1 MLRPVYDETG
11 GYDGYVSLEVAPRLA
26 HDTEGTL
33 EQARMYWDLVDRPNL
48 MIKIPATDEGIPAI
62 EEALYE
68 GMNVNITLLFA
79 VSYYEQVMEAYIRA
93 MERRREAGRPLDRHS
108 VASFFVS
115 RVDTEV
121 DKRLEA
127 AGRNDLAGRAG
138 LANARAA
145 YLRFREVFDGER
157 FAALREA
164 GCPVQRPL
172 WASTGVKNPAYP
184 ETMYV
189 YGLVGRDTVNTMP
202 LPTLTAAARE
212 GEVTGETSADDPTAD
227 LDALREAGIDLDD
240 VTDKLLRDGIDAF
253 VVPMNKL
260 LDGIESKREAI
271 VTGRPETIDADLPA
285 ALEQAVAGRLR
296 RAQDDDVVH
305 RIWHRDGT
313 LWAPA
318 GTPEVTDRLGWLD
331 IHEKMLDCVD
341 DLEGFAHE
349 VRAAGYTDVV
359 LCGMGGSS
367 LAPEVFRRSW
377 PDHRLTLHVLD
388 STHPDVV
395 KATTDAIDLEKTL
408 FVISSKSGGTIET
421 LSQFKHF
428 HALQS
433 DGAHFAA
440 VTDPGT
446 SLAELGRE
454 HGFRRVFENDPEI
467 GGRYSALSY
476 FGLVP
481 AVLIGV
487 DIRAVLEAAEMAATN
502 CQRKEDNSGLW
513 LGIALGELARNGR
526 DKLTFVVDE
535 PLSSFGLWVEQLVA
549 ESTGKHGRGILPIAD
564 EPLVDA
570 GAYGQDRVF
579 LHIAVGDEG
588 NAAKVAA
595 LRKAGHP
602 TITVRAEGPADLGRL
617 FFHSEFATAVAGWVL
632 ELNPFD
638 QPNVQEAKDNT
649 AKALAEGPQDIDPGD
664 LSELLH
670 GIEPP
675 AYVAFLAYLPYS
687 DETDAAVRRLRE
699 RLITRARRGDH
710 VRLRPALPALD
721 RPVPQ
726 GRPVDGPRSSR
737 SSTAPRPP
745 GPGESYLRHADQSP
759 GRRRP
764 RDAAGARAPRRPGRE
779 GDPLMQLGFVGL
791 GKMGGNMV
799 HRIHRDSD
807 HQVVAFDFSADAV
820 SAAEGHGATGAS
832 SLEDLVSQARAAAHG
847 VGDGAGRRPDR
858 ADGAR
863 ARRPVRR
870 GRHGG
875 RRRQHELARRR
886 PPRRRPGRARHPLH
900 RRRHLRRR
908 VGARGRLLHDGRR
921 PRRERAAAR
930 PDPRRARPAR
940 RLAPLRRRRRR
951 PLREDG
957 PQRRGVR
964 DHAGLRRGLRADAQV
979 RSSTSTSRRSPASGT
994 AAPSSARGCASWPSA
1009 RSSRRATTSPA

>member
-1 MLRPVYDETG
+1 MSVTSVNERLAALTAAGTSVWLDQIRRGMIEDGELERLVAEDSLRGVTSNPAIFEKAILGSSDYDDEITAAAREGLSAREVYRRLAVKDVQLAADVLRPVYDETG
-11 GYDGYVSLEVAPRLA
+11 GHDGYVSLEVAPRLA

-33 EQARMYWDLVDRPNL
+33 EQARMYWGLVDRPNL

-68 GMNVNITLLFA
+68 GLNVNVTLLFA
-79 VSYYEQVMEAYIRA
+79 VSYYEQVMEAFIRA

-127 AGRNDLAGRAG
+127 AGRNDVAGRAG

-145 YLRFREVFDGER
+145 YLAFRRVFDGER

-172 WASTGVKNPAYP
+172 WASTGVKNPAYA

-212 GEVTGETSADDPTAD
+212 GDYPYPPTQTAADDPTAD
-227 LDALREAGIDLDD
+227 LEALAEAGIDLDD

-296 RAQDDDVVH
+296 RAADDDVVH

-313 LWAPA
+313 LWAPE

-331 IHEKMLDCVD
+331 IHEKMLDCAD
-341 DLEGFAHE
+341 DLEGLVRE
-349 VRAAGYTDVV
+349 VRRDGYTDVV

-377 PDHRLTLHVLD
+377 PEQPMKLHVLD
-388 STHPDVV
+388 STHPAVV
-395 KATTDAIDLEKTL
+395 EATLDAIDPEKTL

-421 LSQFKHF
+421 LSQFKLFHERQDDGTHF
-428 HALQS
+428 V
-433 DGAHFAA
+433 A

-481 AVLIGV
+481 AALIGV
-487 DIRAVLEAAEMAATN
+487 DVRAVLEAAEVAVAN
-502 CQRKEDNSGLW
+502 CQLKEHNSGLW

-564 EPLVDA
+564 EPLVDP
-570 GAYGQDRVF
+570 GAYGPDRVF
-579 LHIAVGDEG
+579 LHIAIGDAE
-588 NAAKVAA
+588 NAEKVAA

-617 FFHSEFATAVAGWVL
+617 FFYSEFATAVSGWVL
-632 ELNPFD
+632 QLNPFD

-649 AKALAEGPQDIDPGD
+649 SKALAEGPQDVDAGS
-664 LSELLH
+664 LSDLLH
-670 GIEPP
+670 GITPP

-699 RLITRARRGDH
+699 RLVTQHGVATTFGY
-710 VRLRPALPALD
+710 
-721 RPVPQ
+721 
-726 GRPVDGPRSSR
+726 GPRYLH
-737 SSTAPRPP
+737 STGQFHKGGPSTGVFVELVDDGAGVPV
-745 GPGESYLRHADQSP
+745 PGESYDFGTLIRAQADGDLATLR
-759 GRRRP
+759 
-764 RDAAGARAPRRPGRE
+764 
-779 GDPLMQLGFVGL
+779 
-791 GKMGGNMV
+791 
-799 HRIHRDSD
+799 
-807 HQVVAFDFSADAV
+807 
-820 SAAEGHGATGAS
+820 
-832 SLEDLVSQARAAAHG
+832 AHG
-847 VGDGAGRRPDR
+847 LPAV
-858 ADGAR
+858 
-863 ARRPVRR
+863 
-870 GRHGG
+870 
-875 RRRQHELARRR
+875 
-886 PPRRRPGRARHPLH
+886 
-900 RRRHLRRR
+900 R
-908 VGARGRLLHDGRR
+908 VGKEIL
-921 PRRERAAAR
+921 
-930 PDPRRARPAR
+930 
-940 RLAPLRRRRRR
+940 
-951 PLREDG
+951 
-957 PQRRGVR
+957 
-964 DHAGLRRGLRADAQV
+964 
-979 RSSTSTSRRSPASGT
+979 
-994 AAPSSARGCASWPSA
+994 
-1009 RSSRRATTSPA
+1009 

>member
-1 MLRPVYDETG
+1 MSVTSVNERLAALTAAGTSVWLDQIRRGMIEDGELERMVAEDSLRGVTSNPAIFEKAILGSSDYDDDMASAAREGLSAREVYRRLAVKDVQLAADVLRPVYDETG
-11 GYDGYVSLEVAPRLA
+11 GHDGYVSLEVAPRLA

-33 EQARMYWDLVDRPNL
+33 EQARLYWGLGDRPNL

-68 GMNVNITLLFA
+68 GMNVNVTLLFA
-79 VSYYEQVMEAYIRA
+79 VSYYEQVMEAFIRA

-127 AGRNDLAGRAG
+127 AGRSDLAGRAG

-145 YLRFREVFDGER
+145 YLRFREIFDGER

-172 WASTGVKNPAYP
+172 WASTGVKNPSYP

-189 YGLVGRDTVNTMP
+189 YGLVGRDSVNTMP

-227 LDALREAGIDLDD
+227 LEALREAGIDLDD
-240 VTDKLLRDGIDAF
+240 VTAKLLRDGIDAF

-271 VTGRPETIDADLPA
+271 VTGRPDTIDADLPA
-285 ALEQAVAGRLR
+285 ALEEAVAGRLR

-313 LWAPA
+313 LWAPE
-318 GTPEVTDRLGWLD
+318 GTPEVTNRLGWLD
-331 IHEKMLDCVD
+331 IHEKMLECVD
-341 DLEGFAHE
+341 DLEGFARE
-349 VRAAGYTDVV
+349 VREAGYTDVV

-377 PDHRLTLHVLD
+377 PDHRMTLHVLD

-395 KATTDAIDLEKTL
+395 KATTDAIDVGRAL

-421 LSQFKHF
+421 LSQFKYF

-433 DGAHFAA
+433 DGAHFVA
-440 VTDPGT
+440 VTDPG
-446 SLAELGRE
+446 SGLAELGRE
-454 HGFRRVFENDPEI
+454 HGFRRVFENDPDI

-487 DIRAVLEAAEMAATN
+487 DIRAVLEAAEVAAAN
-502 CQRKEDNSGLW
+502 CQLKEDNSGLW

-570 GAYGQDRVF
+570 DAYGPDRVF
-579 LHIAVGDEG
+579 IHIAIGDEG
-588 NAAKVAA
+588 NAATVAA

-617 FFHSEFATAVAGWVL
+617 FFHSEFATAVSGWVL

-649 AKALAEGPQDIDPGD
+649 AKALDEGSQAVDPG
-664 LSELLH
+664 ELEEVLA

-675 AYVAFLAYLPYS
+675 AYVAILAYLPYS
-687 DETDAAVRRLRE
+687 EEIDAGAARFRE
-699 RLITRARRGDH
+699 RLIREHGVATTFGYGPRYLHSTGQFHKGGPSTGVFVEIVDDGRGE
-710 VRLRPALPALD
+710 
-721 RPVPQ
+721 PVPGEAYDFGTLIRAQ
-726 GRPVDGPRSSR
+726 ADGDLA
-737 SSTAPRPP
+737 T
-745 GPGESYLRHADQSP
+745 LR
-759 GRRRP
+759 
-764 RDAAGARAPRRPGRE
+764 
-779 GDPLMQLGFVGL
+779 
-791 GKMGGNMV
+791 
-799 HRIHRDSD
+799 
-807 HQVVAFDFSADAV
+807 
-820 SAAEGHGATGAS
+820 
-832 SLEDLVSQARAAAHG
+832 AHG
-847 VGDGAGRRPDR
+847 LTAV
-858 ADGAR
+858 
-863 ARRPVRR
+863 
-870 GRHGG
+870 
-875 RRRQHELARRR
+875 
-886 PPRRRPGRARHPLH
+886 
-900 RRRHLRRR
+900 R
-908 VGARGRLLHDGRR
+908 VGKEIL
-921 PRRERAAAR
+921 
-930 PDPRRARPAR
+930 
-940 RLAPLRRRRRR
+940 
-951 PLREDG
+951 
-957 PQRRGVR
+957 
-964 DHAGLRRGLRADAQV
+964 
-979 RSSTSTSRRSPASGT
+979 
-994 AAPSSARGCASWPSA
+994 
-1009 RSSRRATTSPA
+1009 